1 MKKIIIF
8 ITLTISTLTFSQEQT
23 ETVKGNVQ
31 SETSKSILQNVHVLN
46 LTKVKGTITNN
57 NGEFQIQAK
66 LNDTLYF
73 SYIGYKSLK
82 IVVTNDLI
90 KFDDNTI
97 ELTELAFALEEIII
111 KPYQLTGYLDIDV
124 RNAPVNTSTRYKI
137 IGLPNLGYEAGRRSR
152 SGISKV
158 IGAIFNPADFLNN
171 LFKKKSAKM
180 DKLRLMREDKE
191 IKNLLS
197 TKFDREVLV
206 QLLGVDKID
215 IDEILRNCNFSD
227 TFIEQANDLQ
237 IMEAI
242 NECYDEYK
250 LLQF

>member
-8 ITLTISTLTFSQEQT
+8 ITLTISTLTFSQDQT
-23 ETVKGNVQ
+23 DTVKGNVQ

-57 NGEFQIQAK
+57 NGEFEIQAR

-111 KPYQLTGYLDIDV
+111 KPYQLTGYLEIDV
-124 RNAPVNTSTRYKI
+124 KNAPVNTSTRYKI

-171 LFKKKSAKM
+171 LFKNRSRKM
-180 DKLRLMREDKE
+180 DKLRLMREDEE

-197 TKFDREVLV
+197 IKFDREVLV
-206 QLLGVDKID
+206 QLLGVDRAD

-227 TFIEQANDLQ
+227 TFIQQANDLQ
-237 IMEAI
+237 ILEAI
-242 NECYDEYK
+242 SECYDEYK
-250 LLQF
+250 LLEF

>member
-8 ITLTISTLTFSQEQT
+8 ITLSISTLTFSQQQIEI
-23 ETVKGNVQ
+23 VKGNVQ
-31 SETSKSILQNVHVLN
+31 SETSKSVLQNVHVLN
-46 LTKVKGTITNN
+46 LTKVKGTITSSE
-57 NGEFQIQAK
+57 GEFEIQAK
-66 LNDTLYF
+66 VNDTLYF
-73 SYIGYKSLK
+73 SYIGYKPLK
-82 IVVTNDLI
+82 VVVTNDLI
-90 KFDDNTI
+90 RFDNNTI

-111 KPYQLTGYLDIDV
+111 KPYQLTGYLEIDV
-124 RNAPVNTSTRYKI
+124 KNAPVNTSTRYRI

-158 IGAIFNPADFLNN
+158 IGSIFNPADFLNN
-171 LFKKKSAKM
+171 LFKKKTAKM

>member
-8 ITLTISTLTFSQEQT
+8 ITLTISTLTFSQDQT
-23 ETVKGNVQ
+23 DTVKGNVQ

-57 NGEFQIQAK
+57 NGEFEIQAK

-111 KPYQLTGYLDIDV
+111 KPYQLTGYLEIDV
-124 RNAPVNTSTRYKI
+124 KNAPVNTSTRYKI

-171 LFKKKSAKM
+171 LFKKRSSKM
-180 DKLRLMREDKE
+180 DKLRLMREDEE

-197 TKFDREVLV
+197 IKFDREVLV
-206 QLLGVDKID
+206 QLLGVDRAD

-227 TFIEQANDLQ
+227 TFIQQANDLQ
-237 IMEAI
+237 ILEAI
-242 NECYDEYK
+242 SECYDEYK
-250 LLQF
+250 LLEF

>member
-8 ITLTISTLTFSQEQT
+8 ITLTLSTLTFSQEQI
-23 ETVKGNVQ
+23 ESVKGKVQ

-46 LTKVKGTITNN
+46 LTKVKGVITSGK
-57 NGEFQIQAK
+57 GEFEISAQV
-66 LNDTLYF
+66 NDTLYF

-82 IVVTNDLI
+82 VVVTNDLI
-90 KFDDNTI
+90 RFDDNTI

-111 KPYQLTGYLDIDV
+111 KPYQLTGYLEIDV
-124 RNAPVNTSTRYKI
+124 KNAPVNTSARYKI
-137 IGLPNLGYEAGRRSR
+137 VGLPNLGYEAGRKSR

-171 LFKKKSAKM
+171 LFKKKSSKM
-180 DKLRLMREDKE
+180 DKLRLMREDTE

-206 QLLGVDKID
+206 QLLGVDRED

-227 TFIEQANDLQ
+227 TFIQQANDLQ

>member
-8 ITLTISTLTFSQEQT
+8 ITLSISTLTFSQQQIEF
-23 ETVKGNVQ
+23 VKGNVQ
-31 SETSKSILQNVHVLN
+31 SETSKLILQNVHVLN
-46 LTKVKGTITNN
+46 LTKVKGTITSNK
-57 NGEFQIQAK
+57 GEFEIQAK
-66 LNDTLYF
+66 VNDTLYF
-73 SYIGYKSLK
+73 SYIGYKPLK
-82 IVVTNDLI
+82 VVVTNDLI
-90 KFDDNTI
+90 RFDNNTI

-111 KPYQLTGYLDIDV
+111 KPYQLTGYLEIDV
-124 RNAPVNTSTRYKI
+124 KNAPVNTSTRYRI
-137 IGLPNLGYEAGRRSR
+137 VGLPNLGYEAGRRSR
-152 SGISKV
+152 SGISKL